1 MYTPEILSAN
11 PSSSDSARLLELKSI
26 SGITIYDAIEDQI
39 KELIKCRNPKVK
51 IKDNPEIYQQLHGDY
66 LAGRDISTIG
76 NWVYYPWDNNL
87 VHLLDSAEFFEV
99 RTNRNHYKI
108 TPEQQDALSSK
119 KIGVIGLSVGKA
131 VALTLAM
138 ERLFGEIRLA
148 DFDEIELS
156 NLNRIQTPVTS
167 LGMNKAVLV
176 AREILEI
183 DPYLDVKVYEDG
195 ITESNID
202 SFFTENGKLDALVE
216 ECDGLDIKIIARQK
230 AKPLGIPV
238 VMETNDRAMLD
249 IERFDLEPD
258 RPILH
263 GLVEDLDVATLKTL
277 KTNEDKVPY
286 MLKMIGIEDTS
297 VDLRASMLEIE
308 QTITT
313 WPQLASSVVFGGG
326 LVCETIRRILIGEP
340 VKSGRFYFDIDQQ
353 ILGEI
358 SIPEQKLGSLKE
370 GLSLEAAIKLAKDSG
385 LTSSTRVDP
394 DSMRKIAEAAHWA
407 PSGGNMQPWRLIFYN
422 NVLHVYLDSKLAD
435 SFLDYDYRGTMLGF
449 GAMAMNIHVAAL
461 KFGYKSTCHFTFNE
475 NFPLVAYYTFDTS
488 NEGIDDSVYKAMLER
503 GSNRTLGN
511 HEPVTAEQKESIQKW
526 TESIEGASL
535 QWLEP
540 PFDDL
545 AEVLGGIE
553 RIRLMTD
560 RGHHDF
566 IEEIRWTEE
575 EAIETKDGIDLRTI
589 ELTETEKAGLSISK
603 DFDIVR
609 KLRDLK
615 LGGGFEKMMRNAL
628 EQTGAVGFLQMP
640 QNSRESYFEGG
651 KASALAWV
659 EATRLNLGFHPVS
672 PSTFIFNR
680 YIHESTEVQFEPFK
694 EELAEL
700 RKKFKSILNLKSDS
714 GEIFLF
720 RLFNGSPITTKSLR
734 RDLDLHYKYLN

>member
-1 MYTPEILSAN
+1 MYTPEIISAN
-11 PSSSDSARLLELKSI
+11 PSDSEAQRLAELKLI
-26 SGITIYDAIEDQI
+26 PGIGIHDTIENQI
-39 KELIKCRNPKVK
+39 KELIKCRNPKIK
-51 IKDNPEIYQQLHGDY
+51 IKDNPEKYQQLYGDY
-66 LAGRDISTIG
+66 LDGRDLTAIG
-76 NWVYYPWDNNL
+76 NWVFYPWNNTL
-87 VHLLDSAEFFEV
+87 VHLLDSTEFIEV

-108 TPEQQDALSSK
+108 TPEQQESLSTK

-156 NLNRIQTPVTS
+156 NLNRIQTPATS

-183 DPYLDVKVYEDG
+183 DPYLDVKVFEDG
-195 ITESNID
+195 ITEANID
-202 SFFTENGKLDALVE
+202 SFFTEGGHLDALVE
-216 ECDGLDIKIIARQK
+216 ECDGLDIKIVARQK
-230 AKPLGIPV
+230 AKSLGIPV

-249 IERFDLEPD
+249 IERFDLEPN

-263 GLVEDLDVATLKTL
+263 GLVEDLDVAALKTL

-353 ILGEI
+353 ILGEVK
-358 SIPEQKLGSLKE
+358 IPEQKLGKKKD
-370 GLSLEAAIKLAKDSG
+370 GLSLEAAIKLAQNSG
-385 LTSSTRVDP
+385 LNSSSSVDP
-394 DSMRKIAEAAHWA
+394 DSIRKIAEAAHWA
-407 PSGGNMQPWRLIFYN
+407 PSGGNMQPWRMIYCN
-422 NVLHVYLDSKLAD
+422 NVLHVYLDSELAD

-461 KFGYKSTCHFTFNE
+461 KHGYKSTCHFAFNE
-475 NFPLVAYYTFDTS
+475 QFPLVAYYTFQPSD
-488 NEGIDDSVYKAMLER
+488 EGIDDNLYTAMLER

-511 HEPVTAEQKESIQKW
+511 HKPITAEQKESIKKW
-526 TESIEGASL
+526 TESIQGATL
-535 QWLEP
+535 QWLDP

-566 IEEIRWTEE
+566 IDEMRWTEE
-575 EAIETKDGIDLRTI
+575 EAIDTKDGIDLRTI

-628 EQTGAVGFLQMP
+628 EQTGVVGFVQMP
-640 QNSRESYFEGG
+640 ENSRESYFEGG

-680 YIHESTEVQFEPFK
+680 YVHDNKEVQFEPFK

-700 RKKFKSILNLKSDS
+700 RNKFMSILNLKSDS

-720 RLFNGSPITTKSLR
+720 RLFNGSPIATKSLR
-734 RDLDLHYKYLN
+734 RDLNLHYKYLN

>member
-1 MYTPEILSAN
+1 MYTPEIISAN
-11 PSSSDSARLLELKSI
+11 PSDSEAKRLAELKLVP
-26 SGITIYDAIEDQI
+26 GIGIHDTIENQI
-39 KELIKCRNPKVK
+39 KELIKCRNPKIK
-51 IKDNPEIYQQLHGDY
+51 IKDNPEIYQHLYGDY
-66 LAGRDISTIG
+66 LDGRDLSAIG
-76 NWVYYPWDNNL
+76 NWVFYPWNNTL
-87 VHLLDSAEFFEV
+87 VHLLDSTEFIEV

-108 TPEQQDALSSK
+108 TPEQQESLSTK
-119 KIGVIGLSVGKA
+119 KIGVIGLSVGQA

-156 NLNRIQTPVTS
+156 NLNRMQTPVTS

-183 DPYLDVKVYEDG
+183 DPYIDVKVYEEG
-195 ITESNID
+195 ITEANID
-202 SFFTENGKLDALVE
+202 SFFTEGGRLDALVE
-216 ECDGLDIKIIARQK
+216 ECDGLDIKIVARQK
-230 AKPLGIPV
+230 AKSLGIPV

-249 IERFDLEPD
+249 IERFDLEPN

-308 QTITT
+308 QTIAT

-353 ILGEI
+353 ILGEVK
-358 SIPEQKLGSLKE
+358 IPEQKLGNKKD
-370 GLSLEAAIKLAKDSG
+370 GLSLETAIKLAQNSG
-385 LTSSTRVDP
+385 LNSSSSVDP

-407 PSGGNMQPWRLIFYN
+407 PSGGNMQPWRMIYCN
-422 NVLHVYLDSKLAD
+422 NVLHVYLDCELAD

-461 KFGYKSTCHFTFNE
+461 KHSYKSTCHFAFNE
-475 NFPLVAYYTFDTS
+475 QFPLVAYYTFEPSD
-488 NEGIDDSVYKAMLER
+488 EGIDDNLYTAMLER

-511 HEPVTAEQKESIQKW
+511 HKPITTEQKESIKKW
-526 TESIEGASL
+526 TESIEGATL
-535 QWLEP
+535 QWLDP

-545 AEVLGGIE
+545 ADVLGGIE

-566 IEEIRWTEE
+566 IDEMRWTEE
-575 EAIETKDGIDLRTI
+575 EAIDTKDGIDLRTI

-628 EQTGAVGFLQMP
+628 EQTGAVGFVQMP
-640 QNSRESYFEGG
+640 DNSRESYFEGG

-680 YIHESTEVQFEPFK
+680 YVHENKEVQFEPFK

-700 RKKFKSILNLKSDS
+700 RNKFMSILNLQSGS

-720 RLFNGSPITTKSLR
+720 RLFNGSPIATKSLR